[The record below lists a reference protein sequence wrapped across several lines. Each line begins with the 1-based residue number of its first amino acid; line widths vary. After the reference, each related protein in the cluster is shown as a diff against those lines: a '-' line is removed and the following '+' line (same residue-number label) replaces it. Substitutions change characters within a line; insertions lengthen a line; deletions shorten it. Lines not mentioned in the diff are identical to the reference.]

1 MAFSV
6 NKVILLGNLGN
17 DPEIRSTGNGNK
29 VAEFSLATSR
39 RWTDRNG
46 QVQEKTEWHRVI
58 AWDSE
63 RGAKLADI
71 VERFLRKGDKA
82 YVEGEIQYR
91 SYEAK
96 EGGTRYTT
104 EINAREIVTFGGREG
119 APGSGDGGG
128 ERSRRPSTAESGGSR
143 APSRPGG
150 SGTKESSYNDYPT
163 KFPDGGDDDLPF

>member
-6 NKVILLGNLGN
+6 NKVILVGNLGA
-17 DPEIRSTGNGNK
+17 DPEVRTTGGGNK

-39 RWTDRNG
+39 RWTDRGG
-46 QVQEKTEWHRVI
+46 QVQEKTEWHKVI

-71 VERFLRKGDKA
+71 VERFLRKGDKV

-96 EGGTRYTT
+96 DGTTRYVT
-104 EINAREIVTFGGREG
+104 EINVRELVTFGAR
-119 APGSGDGGG
+119 DGGSSG
-128 ERSRRPSTAESGGSR
+128 GGGGYERSRQPQATAS
-143 APSRPGG
+143 G
-150 SGTKESSYNDYPT
+150 SGNRGGGKSKEEDYGDFDP
-163 KFPDGGDDDLPF
+163 KFPDSDDDDLPF